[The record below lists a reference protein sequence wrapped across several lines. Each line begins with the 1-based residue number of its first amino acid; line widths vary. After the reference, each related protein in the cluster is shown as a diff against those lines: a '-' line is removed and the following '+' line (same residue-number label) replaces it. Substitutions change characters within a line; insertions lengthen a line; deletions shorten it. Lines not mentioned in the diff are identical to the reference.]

1 LKFLER
7 DGEEVMTVQE
17 DKVRYKL
24 MNRIPKKVAILGWY
38 DGVTHGIIEIDSFL
52 PLYIKLVARRA
63 TQRRN
68 YFLYMASYL
77 SDDQMTVYLE
87 NNQEL
92 TDVTFTNAE
101 FLEILEGTSK
111 YIFFFEALLEGK
123 LMKIN
128 ELWDV

>member
-1 LKFLER
+1 
-7 DGEEVMTVQE
+7 
-17 DKVRYKL
+17 
-24 MNRIPKKVAILGWY
+24 
-38 DGVTHGIIEIDSFL
+38 
-52 PLYIKLVARRA
+52 
-63 TQRRN
+63 
-68 YFLYMASYL
+68 MASYL